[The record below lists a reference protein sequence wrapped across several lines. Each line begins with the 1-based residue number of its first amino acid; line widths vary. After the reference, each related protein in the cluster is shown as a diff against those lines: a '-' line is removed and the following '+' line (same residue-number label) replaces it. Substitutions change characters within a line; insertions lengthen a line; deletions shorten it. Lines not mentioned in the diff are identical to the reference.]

1 MTETTSI
8 DPDEVAFYADEQI
21 EAAND
26 YVCGTMMLEGAPGLK
41 DEHLPVFDCANKCG
55 QKGERYIHAHGHIRM
70 MGATQPFISGAIS
83 KTINLPHEAKVE
95 EIADAYY
102 LSWKLGLKA
111 NALYRDGS
119 KLSQPLSNKSDKKK
133 KDTAVEETKEVAA
146 EPAPA
151 VMESNIV
158 DLGKLTVEELLEEVQ
173 KRVQASPDTKLKRKL
188 ASIVERRT
196 LPAKRRGFTQKAKI
210 SGQAVF
216 LRTGEYADGTLGEI
230 FVDMAK
236 EGATMRSMMNCFAI
250 SVSIGL
256 QYGVPLEEFVD
267 KFAFTRF
274 DPSGFVEHPN
284 IKTTTSIVD
293 FIFRV
298 LGYEYLG
305 RTDLVHVLDK
315 PEVMNTG
322 GDDWDEVP
330 SNPLEYAKE
339 PELSSIRITPSSGP
353 VAPQPAKAQRAA
365 TQPVKSESSM
375 DAMNAVAKNMQSDA
389 PACNVCGN
397 IMMRS
402 GACYKCL
409 NCGNQG
415 GCG

>member
-1 MTETTSI
+1 MAGWSGRERCWWAAAVVEQA
-8 DPDEVAFYADEQI
+8 PVA
-21 EAAND
+21 
-26 YVCGTMMLEGAPGLK
+26 
-41 DEHLPVFDCANKCG
+41 
-55 QKGERYIHAHGHIRM
+55 
-70 MGATQPFISGAIS
+70 
-83 KTINLPHEAKVE
+83 
-95 EIADAYY
+95 
-102 LSWKLGLKA
+102 
-111 NALYRDGS
+111 
-119 KLSQPLSNKSDKKK
+119 
-133 KDTAVEETKEVAA
+133 
-146 EPAPA
+146 
-151 VMESNIV
+151 ESNIV

-330 SNPLEYAKE
+330 SNPLEYVKE
-339 PELSSIRITPSSGP
+339 PELSSVRVTPSSGS
-353 VAPQPAKAQRAA
+353 VAPQPAKAQQRAA
-365 TQPVKSESSM
+365 QPVKSESSM

>member
-1 MTETTSI
+1 
-8 DPDEVAFYADEQI
+8 
-21 EAAND
+21 
-26 YVCGTMMLEGAPGLK
+26 
-41 DEHLPVFDCANKCG
+41 
-55 QKGERYIHAHGHIRM
+55 M

-83 KTINLPHEAKVE
+83 KTINLPHEASVE
-95 EIADAYY
+95 EVADAYY

-133 KDTAVEETKEVAA
+133 KTDTEASAAVA
-146 EPAPA
+146 EAT
-151 VMESNIV
+151 VSSDSNIV

-173 KRVQASPDTKLKRKL
+173 KRVQDSPDTKLKRKL

-322 GDDWDEVP
+322 SDEWDEVP
-330 SNPLEYAKE
+330 SNGLEYAKD
-339 PELSSIRITPSSGP
+339 PELSSVRVAPSAT
-353 VAPQPAKAQRAA
+353 APQPTKSAVKA
-365 TQPVKSESSM
+365 TQPVKAESAL
-375 DAMNAVAKNMQSDA
+375 DAMNAAAKNMQSDA